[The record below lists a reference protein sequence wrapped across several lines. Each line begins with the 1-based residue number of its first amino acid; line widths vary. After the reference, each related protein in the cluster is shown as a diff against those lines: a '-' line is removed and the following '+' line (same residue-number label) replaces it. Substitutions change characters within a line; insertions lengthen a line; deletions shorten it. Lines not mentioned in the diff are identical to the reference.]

1 MDMNIGMSLGDTR
14 KKNQEPRS
22 KIQIKKS
29 NKKKWEKMG
38 KRKKAKDKIKDAKKI
53 KRWKKIIP
61 LYELSCRK

>member
-1 MDMNIGMSLGDTR
+1 MGMNIGMSLGDTR

-53 KRWKKIIP
+53 KRWKKII
-61 LYELSCRK
+61 

>member
-53 KRWKKIIP
+53 KRWKKII
-61 LYELSCRK
+61 

>member
-1 MDMNIGMSLGDTR
+1 MSLGDTR

-53 KRWKKIIP
+53 KRWKKII
-61 LYELSCRK
+61 